1 MIVGGIDG
9 ELIGRLSATAEA
21 VADGTCGATLV
32 VLVGR
37 SGVGKT
43 TVVQRFHQDLVD
55 FSAGAAHWDPIR
67 TSGAPWLESRR
78 WVHPRPDGAR
88 DGCTDDEREA
98 RVDDLRGVTPPVT
111 TVERPVE
118 RPGPPWL
125 WLGLECGPDAT
136 GVADVL
142 QVTRARLRRVLA
154 AHAQASSMP
163 VGASSVS
170 SAAVGGGPQAGGG
183 PLAAAEEVAAL
194 AEVVPEELDRRFVE
208 LACHHP
214 TVVAVDDLHLADA
227 ETTAW
232 LRNLLVSAPLLMV
245 GTAWP
250 QAIDRGPLEVMAD
263 PLPGVHVELVEVD
276 LLDPPALELL
286 LKQTA
291 ADLDGRDVTALLE
304 RSGRNPLELQVL
316 LDNLSV
322 RDAREMGLSIDRAMI
337 ELLPGGS
344 HDELEPMWRCLP
356 SKVQEALGMAA
367 ELGAGWLALS
377 IGSITQSAAE
387 AVLAE
392 IAGDR
397 PAQTWV
403 AELDEQLAVWVD
415 PVLQAVVV
423 HRRRPTLA
431 VEDLLEL
438 HRWVVASALDMAQRW
453 VPNDRAAVAERR
465 SALAAE
471 GFLPTTAAVGSDFLR
486 RPVAP
491 LDAPVADGG
500 PPPGPETAPPLAA
513 ATGAAAGA
521 AATADPAEATPA
533 VARPAAIAPAAVSP
547 AAVAAVAVPT
557 RSAVAASVAPTV
569 VSHDRGA
576 QVEELVQALRT
587 SDPARLEQLAA
598 QMDVLLEVC
607 RRADGPMAATTMR
620 LEIARSAVARRSADA
635 TRALERLRPLMA
647 LALDVHGAEGM
658 PVLEGRWN
666 GVLLLRR
673 VRRRGDAIREAD
685 CLVRTLV
692 RTHGVG
698 HPDTVAARALL
709 AETLSA
715 AGLHA
720 ESLQL
725 FAQLAADVARRSG
738 PGSGEA
744 LATYIGWADALYLAG
759 RRADAVALMRQTDD
773 AAAASLSAEHPVRRR
788 ARRHLA
794 RLEEGRAGRD
804 RRVER
809 QYGRSERPGA

>member
-1 MIVGGIDG
+1 VIVGGIDG

-43 TVVQRFHQDLVD
+43 TIVQRFHQDLVD

-67 TSGAPWLESRR
+67 VDGAPWLESRR
-78 WVHPRPDGAR
+78 WVHPHPDGAPDGRPDGDR
-88 DGCTDDEREA
+88 PTHLGGD
-98 RVDDLRGVTPPVT
+98 RVADRSATGH
-111 TVERPVE
+111 E

-136 GVADVL
+136 GASDVL
-142 QVTRARLRRVLA
+142 GVTRARLRHLLA
-154 AHAQASSMP
+154 THARAAAMSVGHASFGGDPTSDAGDPRDGGQA
-163 VGASSVS
+163 
-170 SAAVGGGPQAGGG
+170 AGGG
-183 PLAAAEEVAAL
+183 RQVDGGQLAVAETADVLAELPPEEV
-194 AEVVPEELDRRFVE
+194 DRRFVE
-208 LACHHP
+208 LARRHP

-232 LRNLLVSAPLLMV
+232 LRNLLGSAPLLMV

-263 PLPGVHVELVEVD
+263 PLAGVHVELVEVD

-286 LKQTA
+286 LKQIA

-304 RSGRNPLELQVL
+304 RCGRSPLELQVL
-316 LDNLSV
+316 LDNLRV
-322 RDAREMGLSIDRAMI
+322 RDAREMGLPIDRTMI

-344 HDELEPMWRCLP
+344 HDELEPMWRSLP
-356 SKVQEALGMAA
+356 PKVQEALGMAA
-367 ELGAGWLALS
+367 DVGADWLALC

-415 PVLQAVVV
+415 PVLQAVVA
-423 HRRRPTLA
+423 HRRRPVLA
-431 VEDLLEL
+431 LDDLLEL

-453 VPNDRAAVAERR
+453 VPNDRAAVGERR
-465 SALAAE
+465 AALGAE
-471 GFLPTTAAVGSDFLR
+471 GFLPTAATTSSLDVPADVTEVSAADEDVPAAIGELPAAVEDV
-486 RPVAP
+486 P
-491 LDAPVADGG
+491 
-500 PPPGPETAPPLAA
+500 
-513 ATGAAAGA
+513 ATGAPAAGVPTA
-521 AATADPAEATPA
+521 AASPGVGVVPAPIADPGR
-533 VARPAAIAPAAVSP
+533 VAISAVS
-547 AAVAAVAVPT
+547 T
-557 RSAVAASVAPTV
+557 
-569 VSHDRGA
+569 DRGA
-576 QVEELVQALRT
+576 QVEGLVQALRT
-587 SDPARLEQLAA
+587 GDPARLERLAA
-598 QMDVLLEVC
+598 EMDSLLEVC
-607 RRADGPMAATTMR
+607 RREDGPMAATTMR
-620 LEIARSAVARRSADA
+620 LEIARSAVSRRRADA

-647 LALDVHGAEGM
+647 LALDVHGSDGM

-692 RTHGVG
+692 RTHGAG

-709 AETLSA
+709 AETLGA

-738 PGSGEA
+738 PGSDEA

-759 RRADAVALMRQTDD
+759 RRADAVTLMRQADD
-773 AAAASLSAEHPVRRR
+773 AASVSLSADHPVRRR

-804 RRVER
+804 RRAER
-809 QYGRSERPGA
+809 QFGRSAPPGP